1 MFSRFHEVIKTIAQE
16 SKEPYLF
23 FDAAGLQHP
32 RTNSGL
38 TNSSKQVNTSKIWSL
53 GPWSLWQM
61 LHGFLMQQRL
71 RNHEAK
77 SGSELVLLI
86 SFYAE
91 NGRRNSRCKRRARG
105 IEKDTLYYAAAS
117 TRPVSCCE
125 FTVIRTRPI
134 RSSCWGNSN
143 SDRQSSAAAKRIY
156 LQQTANWPSVSLVWW
171 TSCCAQCV
179 QLVAREQLF
188 LFLYWLGPK
197 KSSWTGEKL
206 CMYVASG
213 CRRDHLA
220 NCPLQL
226 FWSFGCVDTCGG
238 ELWDAANRCAC
249 SSSLLCASSS
259 SYPLY

>member
-1 MFSRFHEVIKTIAQE
+1 
-16 SKEPYLF
+16 
-23 FDAAGLQHP
+23 
-32 RTNSGL
+32 
-38 TNSSKQVNTSKIWSL
+38 
-53 GPWSLWQM
+53 
-61 LHGFLMQQRL
+61 MQQRS

-91 NGRRNSRCKRRARG
+91 NGRRNSRWKRRVRG

-125 FTVIRTRPI
+125 FTVIRARPI

-197 KSSWTGEKL
+197 NRREPVRNYVCMLLQAAEGTILPTVL
-206 CMYVASG
+206 CSFFDPLDVLIPVEENCEMRQIGVHA
-213 CRRDHLA
+213 HLLYCVHPHPVILST
-220 NCPLQL
+220 NWLIWWNLDPMITFLYWYNNLQ
-226 FWSFGCVDTCGG
+226 
-238 ELWDAANRCAC
+238 
-249 SSSLLCASSS
+249 
-259 SYPLY
+259 